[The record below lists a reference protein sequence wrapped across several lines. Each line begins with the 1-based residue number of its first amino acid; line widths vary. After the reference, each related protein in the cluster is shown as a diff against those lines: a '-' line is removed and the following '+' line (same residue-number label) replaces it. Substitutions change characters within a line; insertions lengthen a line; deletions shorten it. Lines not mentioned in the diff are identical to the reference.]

1 MPDPETLA
9 KMQKQYQ
16 MQLQMAGRMNQNH
29 LKKSAATPSSSVVI
43 PVEED
48 DLDWFSYKTHVIF
61 FCINSYSLFSHVILR
76 ESLFLYNIF
85 NEHYQYAMVKTNN
98 AIFY

>member
-1 MPDPETLA
+1 MTIAGSSGSGCQDRCCGSNKGHPANMPDPETLA

-29 LKKSAATPSSSVVI
+29 LQKSAVTPSSSVFI

-48 DLDWFSYKTHVIF
+48 DLD
-61 FCINSYSLFSHVILR
+61 
-76 ESLFLYNIF
+76 
-85 NEHYQYAMVKTNN
+85 
-98 AIFY
+98 